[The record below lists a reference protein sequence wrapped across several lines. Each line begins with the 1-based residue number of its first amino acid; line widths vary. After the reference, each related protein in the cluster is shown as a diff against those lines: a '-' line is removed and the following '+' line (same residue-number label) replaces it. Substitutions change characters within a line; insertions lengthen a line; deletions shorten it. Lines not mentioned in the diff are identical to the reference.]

1 MTQQILYLE
10 SLPVHAYQDLNFAIF
25 VKNLKGCYLWGNG
38 FFISKSAGFKSLSEI
53 YHKQD
58 YHFAWHYY
66 ADQLRKNDQ
75 MLFENGESLS
85 AHEQVLRY
93 DGTIV
98 NIVTKKSPLFDKELN
113 LIGLVGFSIE
123 LPQSNI
129 IQVLTS
135 REYEVLS
142 ILSEGYTDK
151 QTAKK
156 LGISPRTVE
165 AHINNS
171 KQKLGVKT
179 RAELITQ
186 FSRKHP

>member
-1 MTQQILYLE
+1 MAQKMYLE
-10 SLPVHAYQDLNFAIF
+10 SLPVQAYQDLNFAIF
-25 VKNLKGCYLWGNG
+25 VKNLKGCYLWGND
-38 FFISKSAGFKSLSEI
+38 FFISKSAGLKSLSEI
-53 YHKQD
+53 YNKQD
-58 YHFAWHYY
+58 YHFAWHYF

-75 MLFENGESLS
+75 ILFENGESLS
-85 AHEQVLRY
+85 AYEQVLRH

-98 NIVTKKSPLFDKELN
+98 NIVSKKSPLFDRELN

-129 IQVLTS
+129 IQTLTL
-135 REYEVLS
+135 REYEILS

-179 RAELITQ
+179 RAELIAQ

>member
-25 VKNLKGCYLWGNG
+25 VKNLNGCYLWGNG
-38 FFISKSAGFKSLSEI
+38 FFISKSAGFQSLSEI

-58 YHFAWHYY
+58 HHFVWHHY

-85 AHEQVLRY
+85 AYEQILRH

-98 NIVTKKSPLFDKELN
+98 NIISKKSPLFDKGLN
-113 LIGLVGFSIE
+113 IIGLVGFSIE

-129 IQVLTS
+129 IKALTP

-142 ILSEGYTDK
+142 VLSDGYTDK
-151 QTAKK
+151 QIAKK
-156 LGISPRTVE
+156 LSISPRTVE

-171 KQKLGVKT
+171 KQKLSVKT
-179 RAELITQ
+179 RAELIAQ
-186 FSRKHP
+186 FSRVYP